1 MPKSTHFHQTH
12 DATVTDKK
20 SRPEDEGIY
29 QQEKQELRASDQEK
43 KAEPMSEDQFITE
56 QDKKTEG

>member
-1 MPKSTHFHQTH
+1 MPKSTHFHQVH

-20 SRPEDEGIY
+20 FRPEDEGIY
-29 QQEKQELRASDQEK
+29 EQEKQELQTSEQEK
-43 KAEPMSEDQFITE
+43 KAEAMSEDEFITE